1 MLKQLLLL
9 TCILTGFSSM
19 AQQSDVQRSWLVQFR
34 SAADARSAME
44 TEREN
49 RSMQDLH
56 WKTLSYRLSMYEV
69 TWDPATT
76 GAATVKAY
84 LETLGNLVALQADRE
99 VHLRDLRPNDSDYS
113 LQYYLD
119 LIGAPAAWA
128 QGTGGVTAL
137 GDTIVA
143 AVLERG
149 AGDPLHEDLQS
160 LFWYNRA
167 EIPGDGIDNDGNGFI
182 DDYAGINILTGND
195 QHLGDIENHATP
207 VCGIIGANGNN
218 GLGVAGL
225 NWQSK
230 ILMISGV
237 RQISHIIQAYDYV
250 IDMRRRY
257 EESGGREGA
266 FIVVTNASFGIDG
279 AFPDEEPMWCAM
291 YDALG
296 EAGILSA
303 TATANAPVDVDRDGD
318 LPTTCPSDYLIG
330 VTNTNRQDRRTPN
343 AAYGK
348 TSIDLGAPGANIYT
362 TFSDQRYGAF
372 DGTSAATPVVAGAI
386 ALLYSMPSE
395 KLAEAWRDDAAALA
409 LEIKQILIQT
419 VRPIDDLRDRTVSGG
434 RLNLQGAM
442 LELAHRYGNWAPE
455 YGLAN
460 LHPNP
465 AHDVLYYSLQTPQ
478 AGNHEVLVVNLL
490 GQIVYQETR
499 DTSLFDNTRLY
510 IDTGRLAP
518 GQYLL
523 SIRDQKKIVTRPFI
537 KML

>member
-9 TCILTGFSSM
+9 TCILTGFSSI

-44 TEREN
+44 PGRES
-49 RSMQDLH
+49 RPALDLH
-56 WKTLSYRLSMYEV
+56 WKTLSGRLSMYEV
-69 TWDPATT
+69 TWDPAIV
-76 GAATVKAY
+76 GAASVKAH
-84 LETLGNLVALQADRE
+84 LEAFPGLISLQADAE
-99 VHLRDLRPNDSDYS
+99 VQLRDLRPNDADYS

-128 QGTGGVTAL
+128 QATGGVTAL

-149 AGDPLHEDLQS
+149 AGDPLHEDLQG
-160 LFWYNRA
+160 LFWYNHA
-167 EIPGDGIDNDGNGFI
+167 EVPGDGIDNDGNGFI
-182 DDYAGINILTGND
+182 DDYAGINIITGND
-195 QHLGDIENHATP
+195 QHQGDIENHATP

-218 GLGVAGL
+218 GIGVAGI

-279 AFPDEEPMWCAM
+279 AFPEEEPMWCAM

-303 TATANAPVDVDRDGD
+303 TATANSPVDVDRDGD

-330 VTNTNRQDRRTPN
+330 VTNTNRQDRKASN
-343 AAYGK
+343 AAFGK
-348 TSIDLGAPGANIYT
+348 TSIDLGAPGSNVYT
-362 TFSDQRYGAF
+362 TFSQHQYGSF

-386 ALLYSMPSE
+386 ALLYSMPSAN
-395 KLAEAWRDDAAALA
+395 LAEAWRTDAAALS

-419 VRPIDDLRDRTVSGG
+419 AHPIDDLRNRTVSGG
-434 RLNLQGAM
+434 RLDLRAAM
-442 LELAHRYGNWAPE
+442 LELARRYGTWAPE
-455 YGLAN
+455 YSLSN

-465 AHDVLYYSLQTPQ
+465 AHDVLYYSLHTPE
-478 AGNHEVLVVNLL
+478 AGSHEVLVVNLL
-490 GQIVYQETR
+490 GQIVHRETR
-499 DTSLFDNTRLY
+499 ETSLFDNTRLH
-510 IDTGRLAP
+510 IDTAPLAP
-518 GQYLL
+518 GQYFLA
-523 SIRDQKKIVTRPFI
+523 IRDQKKIVTRPFV